1 MNTGA
6 LLNGISNGL
15 TLAQEGKDLYDSFG
29 NKNNG
34 NSNSGNTVVN
44 ENHYHVTKSKE
55 ELEIERQR
63 LELERQQA
71 SFANAT
77 ARSQHAEKLRNER
90 KIVDSIT
97 DKGSDNTAL
106 YMLGGILFLG
116 FIIVLMRKK

>member
-1 MNTGA
+1 MSLVGIYYGVS
-6 LLNGISNGL
+6 NGISLVG
-15 TLAQEGKDLYDSFG
+15 QGKELYDSFN
-29 NKNNG
+29 NKNND

>member
-1 MNTGA
+1 MSWVGIYNGVS
-6 LLNGISNGL
+6 NGISLVG
-15 TLAQEGKDLYDSFG
+15 QGKELYDSFS
-29 NKNNG
+29 NKNNS

-106 YMLGGILFLG
+106 YMLGGVLFLG

>member
-15 TLAQEGKDLYDSFG
+15 TLAQQGKDLYDSFG
-29 NKNNG
+29 NKNNDNG
-34 NSNSGNTVVN
+34 NSGNTVVN